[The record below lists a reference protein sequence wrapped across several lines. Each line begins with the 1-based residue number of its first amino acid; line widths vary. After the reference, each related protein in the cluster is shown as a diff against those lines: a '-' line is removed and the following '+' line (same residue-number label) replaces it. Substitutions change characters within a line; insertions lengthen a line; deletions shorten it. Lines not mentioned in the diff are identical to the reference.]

1 MPDLFVR
8 SDLKVLKVIN
18 DFKDLILILLL
29 LSILHIFALAKIIY
43 NGKKTSVLSP
53 YRGA

>member
-8 SDLKVLKVIN
+8 SDLKDVKVVK
-18 DFKDLILILLL
+18 DFKDLIFGIADAYSYLCP
-29 LSILHIFALAKIIY
+29 HKIIY
-43 NGKKTSVLSP
+43 DGKKTSVLSP